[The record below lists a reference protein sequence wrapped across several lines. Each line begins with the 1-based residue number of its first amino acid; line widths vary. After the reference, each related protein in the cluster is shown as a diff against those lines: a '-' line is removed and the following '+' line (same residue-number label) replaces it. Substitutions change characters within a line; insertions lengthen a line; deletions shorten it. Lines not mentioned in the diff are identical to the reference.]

1 MVQVIFC
8 LFFVVF
14 AGSCL
19 EYSFQSSL
27 PCFFSFFFSN
37 NSISVR
43 EFTVICNF
51 TDQCVCD
58 GKLSDFVCRNFHDDI
73 TKSWC
78 EEVSWIQVVFDLHA
92 ECITEGH
99 LGNSC
104 CNTMTIQC
112 VSGNNFSSLD
122 IIVEFFVLIH
132 DSCVIRK
139 IVLITRCAE
148 PYKFVSCFFEF
159 RCDHI
164 LDLGYVYCKGNKCWR
179 HVDLIEGTGHT
190 VFTTDGRKSESHLC
204 CIGTKECGEWLA
216 PSLWIFGHTTEV
228 FLECEADLLV
238 ITTCSYDS
246 CYRFCYCV
254 SSSVIWTPGREIW
267 IKAVTHHGNCISFS
281 VLYRNFCNHALCF
294 CKLILTTVWH
304 KYAACTDRTVE
315 HFNEAFLGAYVE
327 VSKCLQ
333 PFCLNIDNVWS
344 FFEKVSVFVRD
355 LNLYSCFLMCT
366 VGIKECT
373 GNVNDLFASPCKN
386 KTWLFGNDCNRDC
399 FEVFFVCKAK
409 EFVNIFW
416 IYNNCHTLLG
426 FRDCDLCS
434 VKAGIFFRNFVKV
447 YAKSICKLTDGNGYT
462 ACTKVVTFFDDVADF
477 FTSEHTLD
485 LTLCRCVTFLYF
497 CTADF
502 DGSLCVYL
510 GGTCCTTDTVT
521 AGTSS
526 QKDDD
531 ISRIGVFTDN
541 GTSRSCTHNGTD
553 LHTFCNVVRMID
565 FFDIAGSQADLVTI

>member
-1 MVQVIFC
+1 M
-8 LFFVVF
+8 
-14 AGSCL
+14 
-19 EYSFQSSL
+19 
-27 PCFFSFFFSN
+27 
-37 NSISVR
+37 
-43 EFTVICNF
+43 
-51 TDQCVCD
+51 
-58 GKLSDFVCRNFHDDI
+58 
-73 TKSWC
+73 
-78 EEVSWIQVVFDLHA
+78 
-92 ECITEGH
+92 
-99 LGNSC
+99 
-104 CNTMTIQC
+104 
-112 VSGNNFSSLD
+112 
-122 IIVEFFVLIH
+122 
-132 DSCVIRK
+132 
-139 IVLITRCAE
+139 
-148 PYKFVSCFFEF
+148 
-159 RCDHI
+159 
-164 LDLGYVYCKGNKCWR
+164 
-179 HVDLIEGTGHT
+179 
-190 VFTTDGRKSESHLC
+190 
-204 CIGTKECGEWLA
+204 
-216 PSLWIFGHTTEV
+216 
-228 FLECEADLLV
+228 
-238 ITTCSYDS
+238 
-246 CYRFCYCV
+246 
-254 SSSVIWTPGREIW
+254 IWTPGREIW

-315 HFNEAFLGAYVE
+315 HFNETFLGAYVE

-386 KTWLFGNDCNRDC
+386 KAWLFGNDCNRDC

-541 GTSRSCTHNGTD
+541 GTSRSCTHNGTN

-565 FFDIAGSQADLVTI
+565 FFDIAGSQTDLVTI